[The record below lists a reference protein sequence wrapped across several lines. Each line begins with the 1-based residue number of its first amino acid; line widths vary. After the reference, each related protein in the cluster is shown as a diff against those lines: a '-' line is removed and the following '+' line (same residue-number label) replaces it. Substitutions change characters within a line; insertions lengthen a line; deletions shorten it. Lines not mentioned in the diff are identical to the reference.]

1 MLSGLF
7 PFLRSAVWSVGLALC
22 FETIALAQAVAQQ
35 RAVDPAKNGVWF
47 QVKALVKPVPQPKG
61 DDAKSEPRASLT
73 VQLRISAHA
82 DGSRYFGHPS
92 QTFDFKLS
100 EGSEEKLFWQDS
112 ACHPRRGLPKIS
124 IVGIDGQMEQ
134 GGKRVEVTARPRKLG
149 TRLPP
154 DEISAGSGLT
164 RTTIEG
170 RPAITFQAGTSVSKL
185 TAQVIIYTV
194 DCAL

>member
-7 PFLRSAVWSVGLALC
+7 PFLRSAACIVGLVLC
-22 FETIALAQAVAQQ
+22 FETIVLAQAAAQQ
-35 RAVDPAKNGVWF
+35 PAIDPAANGIWF
-47 QVKALVKPVPQPKG
+47 QVKALVKPVPQPKS
-61 DDAKSEPRASLT
+61 DDNKSEARASLS

-100 EGSEEKLFWQDS
+100 EGSQEKLYWQDS
-112 ACHPRRGLPKIS
+112 VCHPRRGLPKIS
-124 IVGIDGQMEQ
+124 VVGIDGQMEQ
-134 GGKRVEVTARPRKLG
+134 GDKRVEVKARPRKIG

-164 RTTIEG
+164 RTTIGG
-170 RPAITFQAGTSVSKL
+170 RPAMTFQAGTSISKL
-185 TAQVIIYTV
+185 TAQVIIYTI